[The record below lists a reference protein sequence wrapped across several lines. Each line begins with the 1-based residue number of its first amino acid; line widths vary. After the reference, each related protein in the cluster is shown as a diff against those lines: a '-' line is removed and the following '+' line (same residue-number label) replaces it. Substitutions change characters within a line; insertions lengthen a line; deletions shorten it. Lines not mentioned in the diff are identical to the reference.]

1 MLKFI
6 HLTDTHLVPAG
17 RALYGTDPAW
27 RLRRAVGSILLEHAD
42 AAFVVITGDLTHWGE
57 PAAYGALREELAPLP
72 MPVHLLVGNHDD
84 RAAFRAAFPQAPT
97 DASGFVQSA
106 YSLGGLRHVLLDS
119 NEPGVSWGVFCERRA
134 AWLAQELASSG
145 HEPVH
150 LYIHHPPFPVGIPA
164 MDRIA
169 LRDSAPLRA
178 ALAPHANRL
187 RHLFFGHLH
196 RPLAGS
202 WLGVPVSTVRGT
214 NHQVAL
220 NLTPSERV
228 RGSHEPPQ
236 YAVVMADAEQTIV
249 HLHDYLDAGPRFD
262 L

>member
-6 HLTDTHLVPAG
+6 HLTDTHLVQPG

-27 RLRRAVGSILLEHAD
+27 RLRQALASIEREHGD
-42 AAFVVITGDLTHWGE
+42 AAFVVVTGDLAHWGE
-57 PAAYGALREELAPLP
+57 PAAYETLRDTLGALS
-72 MPVHLLVGNHDD
+72 MPVHLLIGNHDD
-84 RAAFRAAFPQAPT
+84 RGAFCAAFPQVPV
-97 DASGFVQSA
+97 DGDGYVQQAFSA
-106 YSLGGLRHVLLDS
+106 GGLRHVLLDS

-134 AWLAQELASSG
+134 VWLAQQLQQAG
-145 HEPVH
+145 DEPVH

-169 LRDSAPLRA
+169 LRDSRPLRSVLEA
-178 ALAPHANRL
+178 HPGRV
-187 RHLFFGHLH
+187 RHLFLGHLH

-202 WLGVPVSTVRGT
+202 WRGVGLSTVRGT

-220 NLTPSERV
+220 HLTASERV

-236 YAVVMADAEQTIV
+236 YAVVLADAEQTIV
-249 HLHDYLDAGPRFD
+249 HLHDYADSSARFD